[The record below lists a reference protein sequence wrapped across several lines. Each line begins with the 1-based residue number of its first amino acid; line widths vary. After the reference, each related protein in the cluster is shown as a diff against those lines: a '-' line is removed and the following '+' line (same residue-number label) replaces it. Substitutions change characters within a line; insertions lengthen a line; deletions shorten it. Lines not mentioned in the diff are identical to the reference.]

1 MSIPDKY
8 KNLIVGPN
16 KYTIGLIYMFANLM
30 GFFTHMKKNNVDEYS
45 SISILIILGIIA
57 LKLS

>member
-1 MSIPDKY
+1 MIPEKY

-30 GFFTHMKKNNVDEYS
+30 GFFTHMKKNKVGDFS
-45 SISILIILGIIA
+45 SVSILLVIA
-57 LKLS
+57 VLALFLS